1 MWVYL
6 LFFMW
11 VIWIHSL
18 FMWEDCKLR
27 ICNTGRISSNHSLE
41 AAFACPAVVS
51 YTLRKNLSLRIHS
64 RACRMKP
71 IVAINFLFTSL
82 LIPPID
88 TISAYAAGSLFPL
101 KDMATDPLRI
111 TITNCIEFK
120 GKFIMGGVN
129 VEICTVDG
137 GQNIINTYV
146 FELK

>member
-1 MWVYL
+1 MWV
-6 LFFMW
+6 
-11 VIWIHSL
+11 HSL
-18 FMWEDCKLR
+18 FMWEDYKFYAR
-27 ICNTGRISSNHSLE
+27 NTGIISSDHSLE

-64 RACRMKP
+64 RACRMEP
-71 IVAINFLFTSL
+71 IVAIKFLFTSL

-120 GKFIMGGVN
+120 GKFIMWKGGGVN

-146 FELK
+146 FVFELE